1 MQKEMK
7 EIVKNLKAQLEAQ
20 QERAMLQ
27 SQEELAV
34 YHHNELVERDGV
46 ISRLKDEL
54 KSAERN
60 LESCKRHR
68 DSLQDELN
76 NEREKSA
83 REFHQRCLLESRLQS
98 ASLDAENSNKNFGM
112 IKSQLLQEIE
122 QLKMGRRQEAAEF
135 EEQLTEI
142 AEKMTASA
150 KQWNS
155 ERGMLKDEISSVK
168 KENQILIKAKM
179 EVEEALKAA
188 AEKEAQLQNTILEIE
203 DRLNLFALQRQQDLR
218 DAERKT
224 EELSELVAKTR
235 DRNHEMSEE
244 LKDFQNIARAQKAEI
259 SSLRMS
265 LQDESVRNQS
275 EKKNLLGQVNALKD
289 QILKSKNLLEESM
302 HDTKQLANEK
312 VEMSAEIEFEKK
324 RRRDAESQ
332 SNSLKKAIEETKS
345 QIDQLRL
352 ANQKQKE
359 ENLELKKH
367 EESYRKSIKSL
378 KAELER
384 QCVLTDKLREEMLV
398 QQNKDADNQNQ
409 LNILRKKLE
418 SLSKQKTE
426 MKSEREQEQEQM
438 QLHMS
443 RMEEKEK
450 SLSSRIV
457 ELEQQES
464 NLMRMVEGLRNDT
477 AAAEDEVKAV
487 RAEMSEKQQTFSEVE
502 KALQARLLKSH
513 KLVEEVE
520 TSPAQER
527 ILKFE
532 AEAKCRRLQEELDD
546 LTTLLHVKH
555 IKNRNGEVVDLE
567 DGDVRRAAQNRS
579 GSGEHEASMS
589 GGWMMSSPPAGT
601 KSVTFSSQLEPSSVK
616 SLREEFSSFL
626 SSEGIEPSRSKK
638 SSVTSVSSFMANAH
652 KEIRR

>member
-1 MQKEMK
+1 MSFIIDSPKLPRSLLTASFDSSDDSPDERSKSKSSLPETSRASRQLSPPYDHLADPVKEVSSLVQEGVNVARKVLEMQAKSSSSGYIVVPFLNASDIRAALKFGATVIHKTGNGYSLTPWASVMELTEKFESLSRILVAVQMKTGAMRGQLKAALAGRLRVQDQMKQMEERDAVSREESSRAMERLRAKELNMQKEMK

-155 ERGMLKDEISSVK
+155 ERGMLKDERQEGESDLDQGQDGGGRSSGEPEAWMISFDSYFA
-168 KENQILIKAKM
+168 Q
-179 EVEEALKAA
+179 KAA

-203 DRLNLFALQRQQDLR
+203 GGNRLNLFALQRQQDLR

-265 LQDESVRNQS
+265 LQDESVRNQV
-275 EKKNLLGQVNALKD
+275 KQGG
-289 QILKSKNLLEESM
+289 EERLCWPP
-302 HDTKQLANEK
+302 TQC
-312 VEMSAEIEFEKK
+312 VRV
-324 RRRDAESQ
+324 RRRISWARSTHSKTRSTSFHQ
-332 SNSLKKAIEETKS
+332 PH
-345 QIDQLRL
+345 L
-352 ANQKQKE
+352 AD
-359 ENLELKKH
+359 
-367 EESYRKSIKSL
+367 
-378 KAELER
+378 
-384 QCVLTDKLREEMLV
+384 C
-398 QQNKDADNQNQ
+398 
-409 LNILRKKLE
+409 
-418 SLSKQKTE
+418 
-426 MKSEREQEQEQM
+426 
-438 QLHMS
+438 MS
-443 RMEEKEK
+443 GA
-450 SLSSRIV
+450 SDL
-457 ELEQQES
+457 
-464 NLMRMVEGLRNDT
+464 
-477 AAAEDEVKAV
+477 
-487 RAEMSEKQQTFSEVE
+487 EVE
-502 KALQARLLKSH
+502 ELARGVH
-513 KLVEEVE
+513 ARHE
-520 TSPAQER
+520 TTC
-527 ILKFE
+527 K
-532 AEAKCRRLQEELDD
+532 
-546 LTTLLHVKH
+546 
-555 IKNRNGEVVDLE
+555 
-567 DGDVRRAAQNRS
+567 
-579 GSGEHEASMS
+579 
-589 GGWMMSSPPAGT
+589 
-601 KSVTFSSQLEPSSVK
+601 
-616 SLREEFSSFL
+616 RES
-626 SSEGIEPSRSKK
+626 
-638 SSVTSVSSFMANAH
+638 
-652 KEIRR
+652 